1 MNAYNSLELKPM
13 EWVDIAEDYIAQ
25 YGWGS
30 RGRNNS
36 ASKLLHDG
44 ERQSIARGKWVAGI
58 RPRGVLSGF
67 LAIVPRSNGV
77 ATFLPPLTVK
87 LAPQRI
93 RLRISE
99 ELAEQG
105 AVFSAYKTREGRLVL
120 EDVLVWKGDPIWYTV
135 PFPKRMELMN
145 LFGTQEWRA
154 DTDYQG
160 VAMEFAQYT
169 PLSAA
174 KDPDASFVL
183 EFIPMTPN
191 QRRLIWIPG
200 REAETKSGAVAVAG
214 PARTSPSV
222 PSLPAP
228 APAPS
233 LPAPAPAP
241 SLPASSPR
249 ASEGLVAKKEG
260 LLGPDVYSVWRGT
273 EKLGLALVRTLA
285 ISRALR
291 MCTAETIRIEA
302 SWNKQ
307 FDKWEVTSIRN

>member
-1 MNAYNSLELKPM
+1 M
-13 EWVDIAEDYIAQ
+13 EWVDIAEEYIAQ
-25 YGWGS
+25 HGWGA

-36 ASKLLHDG
+36 ASRLLHDG

-93 RLRISE
+93 RLRVSN

-105 AVFSAYKTREGRLVL
+105 ATFSAYKTREGRLVV
-120 EDVLVWKGDPIWYTV
+120 EDVLVWKGEPIWYTV
-135 PFPKRMELMN
+135 PFHKRMELMN

-154 DTDYQG
+154 DPDYQG
-160 VAMEFAQYT
+160 IAIEFAKYT

-174 KDPDASFVL
+174 KDPDAASVL
-183 EFIPMTPN
+183 EFVPNMPN
-191 QRRLIWIPG
+191 QRRLIWIPSRDATASPG
-200 REAETKSGAVAVAG
+200 TTATVPRTTSSSG
-214 PARTSPSV
+214 PAPTVFSAPTVSPVV
-222 PSLPAP
+222 PTQSSI
-228 APAPS
+228 PS
-233 LPAPAPAP
+233 SNAA
-241 SLPASSPR
+241 
-249 ASEGLVAKKEG
+249 EGLVAKKEA
-260 LLGPDVYSVWRGT
+260 LLGPDVYSVWRGP

-291 MCTAETIRIEA
+291 VCTSEVIRIEA
-302 SWNKQ
+302 VWNKQ
-307 FDKWEVTSIRN
+307 FDKWEITSIRN

>member
-1 MNAYNSLELKPM
+1 M
-13 EWVDIAEDYIAQ
+13 EWVDIAEEYIAQ
-25 YGWGS
+25 HGWGA

-36 ASKLLHDG
+36 ASRLLHDG

-93 RLRISE
+93 RLRLSN

-105 AVFSAYKTREGRLVL
+105 ATFSAYKTREGRLVL

-135 PFPKRMELMN
+135 PFHKRMELMN

-154 DTDYQG
+154 DPDYQG
-160 VAMEFAQYT
+160 ISIEFAKYT

-174 KDPDASFVL
+174 KDPDAASVL
-183 EFIPMTPN
+183 EFIPNTPN
-191 QRRLIWIPG
+191 QRRLIWIPSRDTG
-200 REAETKSGAVAVAG
+200 GAPGTARPTVSPAVPVLPTQSPISPPVVAETT
-214 PARTSPSV
+214 PRPPV
-222 PSLPAP
+222 PSPPLSRPAP
-228 APAPS
+228 AA
-233 LPAPAPAP
+233 A
-241 SLPASSPR
+241 
-249 ASEGLVAKKEG
+249 EGLVAKKEA

-273 EKLGLALVRTLA
+273 EKVGLALVRTLA

-291 MCTAETIRIEA
+291 VCTTEVIRIDA
-302 SWNKQ
+302 IWNKQ
-307 FDKWEVTSIRN
+307 FDKWEITSIRN